1 MKHQIALCYLFFN
14 AVLYSPA
21 QNPQFE
27 WAKHTEANNV
37 MMGFSLAVDG
47 FGNVYTAGIF
57 TGANDFNPG
66 QGETLLTAIG
76 EADLFLQKL
85 DAEGNLVW
93 VKQIAS
99 NWLVGAYQPPFPLS
113 IGGGG
118 SQSMAVD
125 KDNNIILCSFTP
137 SDTIWPIPEDGSEW
151 EALTT
156 QPESMGSY
164 DILVLKLDPDG
175 DLMWGHRLG
184 GTAIDLAFNCAL
196 DNDGNIFVAG
206 NFQDTVDFDPDPT
219 ATSVM
224 TKPLYEQGKF
234 LMKLNVDGNF
244 LWVKEIPGLG
254 SIYTSTDGSI
264 YCTGQCLDT
273 IAFNSSQSVNVDWPS
288 TFSSGAYLLNV
299 NGNGGFE
306 SVIVC
311 SSSSAMPS
319 VASCTVDG
327 NSNIWMA
334 TNFVDTV
341 HISLFGTDQSFTI
354 VENQDFLPSSAML
367 LIKLSPSGE
376 LLYSGQTQMSIVEL
390 LLGKQDAVFSFGS
403 ISNEVI
409 DVEPG
414 VGVIDP
420 MTNGNS
426 LGVFKLHSD
435 GQFAWSGFIGP
446 LVYAGLGNGNRVD
459 FGMDSLNNIY
469 ITSEF
474 RQTPDLNPSPNES
487 YTLTSLDPSTPDM
500 FTLKWSDPDEPV
512 TAPFGLVSHEISLYP
527 NPVTR
532 EVSLQ
537 LPNDYTEITIRI
549 TNMIGQQVYTTNSI
563 LKEKINGSLVQI
575 DMSNLPNGVYL
586 LHATNKEYTISTK
599 FIKK

>member
-1 MKHQIALCYLFFN
+1 MKRKISLCYIFFN

-27 WAKHTEANNV
+27 WAKHTESDNV

-47 FGNVYTAGIF
+47 FSNVYTAGIF
-57 TGANDFNPG
+57 TGTNDFNPG

-99 NWLVGAYQPPFPLS
+99 SWLVGAYQPPFPLS

-137 SDTIWPIPEDGSEW
+137 SDTIWPIPEDGSDW

-175 DLMWGHRLG
+175 DLMWGHRVG

-244 LWVKEIPGLG
+244 VWVKEIPGLG

-299 NGNGGFE
+299 NGNGEFE

-311 SSSSAMPS
+311 SSSSSMPS
-319 VASCTVDG
+319 VTSCTVDG

-341 HISLFGTDQSFTI
+341 HISLFGTSQSFTI

-409 DVEPG
+409 DVDPG
-414 VGVIDP
+414 GGVIDP

-426 LGVFKLHSD
+426 LGALKLHSD

-487 YTLTSLDPSTPDM
+487 YTFTSLDPSTPDM

-512 TAPFGLVSHEISLYP
+512 TALFGLPSHKISLYP
-527 NPVTR
+527 NPATH
-532 EVSLQ
+532 EIILDF
-537 LPNDYTEITIRI
+537 PANDSDVTIRI
-549 TNMIGQQVYTTNSI
+549 RDLAGRDVYTTLGTQQKTMHITQFRIDIS
-563 LKEKINGSLVQI
+563 SL
-575 DMSNLPNGVYL
+575 SSGVYML
-586 LHATNKEYTISTK
+586 QTSSMESSSSLK
-599 FIKK
+599 FYKY